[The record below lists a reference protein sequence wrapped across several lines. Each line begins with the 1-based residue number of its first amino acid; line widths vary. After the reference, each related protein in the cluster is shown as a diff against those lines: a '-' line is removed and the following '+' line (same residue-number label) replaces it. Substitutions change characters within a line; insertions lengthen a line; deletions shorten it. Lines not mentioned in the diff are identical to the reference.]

1 MLTAL
6 QMKKRLLWTKERRSW
21 VQRQWDSIIFSDESK
36 FDVCVGDARK
46 RVIRKSTEAY
56 NKDCLKRTVKFPA
69 SVMVWGCMSSKG
81 VGQLHFIDGIVNAEK
96 YIKILEENLI
106 PSVSKLADC
115 GENIFQQDGASSH
128 TAKKNEKVA

>member
-115 GENIFQQDGASSH
+115 GEYIFQQDGASSH